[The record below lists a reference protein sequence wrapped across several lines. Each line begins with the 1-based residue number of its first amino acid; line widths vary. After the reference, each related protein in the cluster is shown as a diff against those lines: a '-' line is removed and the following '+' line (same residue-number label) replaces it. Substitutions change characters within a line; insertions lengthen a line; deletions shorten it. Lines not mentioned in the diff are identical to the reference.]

1 MPRSASSTGRICTH
15 LDITRPSVEIE
26 VQVFD
31 LPVLCKFVHHV
42 LLCRLLMYVGHKHDP
57 ALDSCDGAAGASVMQ
72 WAEDGPEDSQRAALV
87 SEVDSTRSKT
97 CSEVTALSLPKATSA
112 RREEENAEWT
122 DPVHFGNR
130 VPSCGRLL
138 LLGARLVAC
147 AVPVAT

>member
-1 MPRSASSTGRICTH
+1 MATLLTMFILCWPGAV
-15 LDITRPSVEIE
+15 LE
-26 VQVFD
+26 VDFVGLVALVRVD
-31 LPVLCKFVHHV
+31 GKFVHHV

-130 VPSCGRLL
+130 VPSCGRPL
-138 LLGARLVAC
+138 LLGAQLVAC